1 MSGIILKVF
10 IYFYKVVVVLK
21 KFYGKSIPEV
31 LDILKVSSKGLNDPE
46 VEKRQQQYGYNE
58 LCEGHK
64 KSIFQIFM
72 EQFKDLLI
80 VILIVA
86 ATVSIF
92 TGNFESAM
100 VIFAVIILN
109 SILGTVQQVKA
120 EKSLK
125 SLKALSAPTAKVLRN
140 GIQVEIP
147 SREVVVG
154 DILYLEA
161 GDYISADGRIM
172 ENYSIQVNESSLT
185 GESENVSKT
194 QDIIEGD
201 NAAIGDRK
209 NMLFS
214 GSLVTYGRAVIV
226 VTGTGM
232 KTELGKVASLL
243 KNTEEKKTPLQVNL
257 DNFSKKLSIL
267 ILIICVLIFILDV
280 FRGYPVMDSIMFSI
294 ALAVAAI
301 PEALSSI
308 VTIVLALGT
317 QKMARENA
325 IVKKLKAV
333 EGLGSVSVICSD
345 KTGTLTQNKMTVKK
359 LYTDNKVLNSR
370 ELNLENEV
378 EKQAV
383 LMGILCNDAS
393 TTDEEK
399 IGDPTEIALV
409 DLGEIYNMDELSLRK
424 EYPRIGEIPFDSE
437 RKIMST
443 VHRVKGRTLM
453 VTKGASDVLIDRIS
467 KIQTSS
473 GILDITEEDKNR
485 IERANED
492 FSKTGLRVLAVTY
505 KEIDIDKTELD
516 LNQEN
521 NLVFVALTAMMDP
534 PREESARAIS
544 SCIKAGIRTVMITGD
559 HKITAS
565 AIAREIGILKDED
578 EAVEGYELDNL
589 SDEELK
595 EKVDKVSVYARVSP
609 EHKIRIVK
617 AWQEKDNIVAM
628 TGDGVNDAPALKQS
642 DIGIAMGITGTEVSK
657 DAASMVLMD
666 DNFATIVKSICS
678 GRNIYNNIKN
688 SIKFL
693 LSGNTAG
700 IMAVLYTSLAALPI
714 PFTPAHLLFIN
725 LVTDSLPAIALGL
738 ESYKDNV
745 MKEKPRSI
753 NTPILTKAFGKG
765 ILIEGLIIAAFTIL
779 AFYTGLKTGDHM
791 LASTM
796 AFSTL
801 CLSRLFHGFNCRS
814 REPIFKIGLFS
825 NKYVWL
831 AFGLGAALLSM
842 VLFLPPLKT
851 VFEIS
856 NLSLQ
861 QVGTI
866 VLFSFMTF
874 VLIQLSKLIG
884 GVRPH
889 GKNL

>member
-1 MSGIILKVF
+1 M
-10 IYFYKVVVVLK
+10 K

-31 LDILKVSSKGLNDPE
+31 LDILKVSSKGLNDSE

-161 GDYISADGRIM
+161 GDYISADGRII

-194 QDIIEGD
+194 KDIIEGE

-232 KTELGKVASLL
+232 KTEIGKVASLL

-359 LYTDNKVLNSR
+359 LYTDNKVLNST

-424 EYPRIGEIPFDSE
+424 EYSRIGEIPFDSE

-443 VHRVKGRTLM
+443 VHRVKDRTLM
-453 VTKGASDVLIDRIS
+453 VTKGAPDVLIDRIS

-473 GILDITEEDKNR
+473 GIMDITEEDKSR
-485 IERANED
+485 IKMANED
-492 FSKTGLRVLAVTY
+492 FSETGLRVLAVTY

-521 NLVFVALTAMMDP
+521 DLVFVALTAMMDP
-534 PREESARAIS
+534 PREESAKAIS

-565 AIAREIGILKDED
+565 AIAREIGILKDKD
-578 EAVEGYELDNL
+578 EAVEGYELDSL

-628 TGDGVNDAPALKQS
+628 TGDGVNDAPALKQA

-700 IMAVLYTSLAALPI
+700 IMAVLYTSLAALPM

-745 MKEKPRSI
+745 MKEKPRNI

-814 REPIFKIGLFS
+814 RESIFKIGLFS
-825 NKYVWL
+825 NKYVWF

-856 NLSLQ
+856 NLNLK

-874 VLIQLSKLIG
+874 VLIQISKLIG

>member
-1 MSGIILKVF
+1 M
-10 IYFYKVVVVLK
+10 K

-31 LDILKVSSKGLNDPE
+31 LDILKVSSKGLNDSE

-161 GDYISADGRIM
+161 GDYISADGRII

-359 LYTDNKVLNSR
+359 LYTDNKVLNST

-393 TTDEEK
+393 TTDGEK

-409 DLGEIYNMDELSLRK
+409 DLGEIYDMDELSLRK
-424 EYPRIGEIPFDSE
+424 EYSRIGEIPFDSE

-443 VHRVKGRTLM
+443 VHRVKDRTLM
-453 VTKGASDVLIDRIS
+453 VTKGAPDVLIDRIS

-473 GILDITEEDKNR
+473 GIMDITEEGKSR

-521 NLVFVALTAMMDP
+521 DLVFVALTAMMDP

-565 AIAREIGILKDED
+565 AIAREIGILKDKD

-628 TGDGVNDAPALKQS
+628 TGDGVNDAPALKQA

-678 GRNIYNNIKN
+678 GRNIYNNIMN

-745 MKEKPRSI
+745 MKEKPRNI

-814 REPIFKIGLFS
+814 RESIFKIGLFS
-825 NKYVWL
+825 NKYVWF

-842 VLFLPPLKT
+842 VLFLPPLKA

-856 NLSLQ
+856 NLNLK

-874 VLIQLSKLIG
+874 VLIQISKLMG

>member
-1 MSGIILKVF
+1 M
-10 IYFYKVVVVLK
+10 VVLK

-31 LDILKVSSKGLNDPE
+31 LDILKVSSKGLNDSE

-161 GDYISADGRIM
+161 GDYISADGRII

-359 LYTDNKVLNSR
+359 LYTDNKVLNST

-393 TTDEEK
+393 TTYGEK

-424 EYPRIGEIPFDSE
+424 EYSRIGEIPFDSE

-443 VHRVKGRTLM
+443 VHRVKDRTLM
-453 VTKGASDVLIDRIS
+453 VTKGAPDVLIDRIS

-473 GILDITEEDKNR
+473 GIMDITEEGKSR

-521 NLVFVALTAMMDP
+521 DLVFVALTAMMDP

-565 AIAREIGILKDED
+565 AIAREIGILKDKD

-628 TGDGVNDAPALKQS
+628 TGDGVNDAPALKQA

-745 MKEKPRSI
+745 MKEKPRNI

-814 REPIFKIGLFS
+814 RESIFKIGLFS
-825 NKYVWL
+825 NKYVWF

-842 VLFLPPLKT
+842 VLFLPPLKA

-856 NLSLQ
+856 NLNLK

-874 VLIQLSKLIG
+874 VLIQISKLMG

>member
-1 MSGIILKVF
+1 M
-10 IYFYKVVVVLK
+10 K

-31 LDILKVSSKGLNDPE
+31 LDILKVSSKGLNDSE

-161 GDYISADGRIM
+161 GDYISADGRII

-359 LYTDNKVLNSR
+359 LYTDNKVLNST

-393 TTDEEK
+393 TTDGEK

-424 EYPRIGEIPFDSE
+424 EYSRIGEIPFDSE

-443 VHRVKGRTLM
+443 VHRVKDRTLM
-453 VTKGASDVLIDRIS
+453 VTKGAPDVLIDRIS

-473 GILDITEEDKNR
+473 GIMDITEEGKSR

-521 NLVFVALTAMMDP
+521 DLVFVALTAMMDP

-565 AIAREIGILKDED
+565 AIAREIGILKDKD

-628 TGDGVNDAPALKQS
+628 TGDGVNDAPALKQA

-745 MKEKPRSI
+745 MKEKPRNI

-791 LASTM
+791 VASTM

-814 REPIFKIGLFS
+814 RESIFKIGLLS
-825 NKYVWL
+825 NKYVWF

-842 VLFLPPLKT
+842 VLFLPPLKA

-856 NLSLQ
+856 NLNLK

-874 VLIQLSKLIG
+874 VLIQISKLMG

>member
-1 MSGIILKVF
+1 M
-10 IYFYKVVVVLK
+10 VVLK
-21 KFYGKSIPEV
+21 KFYEKSIPEV
-31 LDILKVSSKGLNDPE
+31 LDILKVSSKGLNDSE

-161 GDYISADGRIM
+161 GDYISADGRII

-359 LYTDNKVLNSR
+359 LYTDNKVLNST

-424 EYPRIGEIPFDSE
+424 EYSRIGEIPFDSE

-443 VHRVKGRTLM
+443 VHRVKDRTLM
-453 VTKGASDVLIDRIS
+453 VTKGAPDVLIDRIS

-473 GILDITEEDKNR
+473 GIMDITEEDKSR
-485 IERANED
+485 IKMANED
-492 FSKTGLRVLAVTY
+492 FSETGLRVLAVTY

-521 NLVFVALTAMMDP
+521 DLVFVALTAMMDP
-534 PREESARAIS
+534 PREESAKAIS

-565 AIAREIGILKDED
+565 AIAREIGILKDKD
-578 EAVEGYELDNL
+578 EAVEGYELDSL

-628 TGDGVNDAPALKQS
+628 TGDGVNDAPALKQA

-666 DNFATIVKSICS
+666 DNFATIVKSICN

-745 MKEKPRSI
+745 MQEKPRNI

-779 AFYTGLKTGDHM
+779 AFYSGLKTGDHM

-814 REPIFKIGLFS
+814 RESIFKIGLFS
-825 NKYVWL
+825 NKYVWF

-856 NLSLQ
+856 NLNLK

-874 VLIQLSKLIG
+874 VLIQISKLIG

>member
-1 MSGIILKVF
+1 M
-10 IYFYKVVVVLK
+10 K

>member
-1 MSGIILKVF
+1 M
-10 IYFYKVVVVLK
+10 VVLK
-21 KFYGKSIPEV
+21 KFYEKSIPEV
-31 LDILKVSSKGLNDPE
+31 LDILKVSSKGLNDSE

-161 GDYISADGRIM
+161 GDYISADGRII

-359 LYTDNKVLNSR
+359 LYTDNKVLNST

-424 EYPRIGEIPFDSE
+424 EYSRIGEIPFDSE

-443 VHRVKGRTLM
+443 VHRVKDRTLM
-453 VTKGASDVLIDRIS
+453 VTKGAPDVLIDRIS

-473 GILDITEEDKNR
+473 GIMDITEEDKSR
-485 IERANED
+485 IEMANED
-492 FSKTGLRVLAVTY
+492 FSETGLRVLAVTY

-521 NLVFVALTAMMDP
+521 DLVFVALTAMMDP

-565 AIAREIGILKDED
+565 AIAREIGILKDKD
-578 EAVEGYELDNL
+578 EAVEGYELDSL

-628 TGDGVNDAPALKQS
+628 TGDGVNDAPALKQA

-666 DNFATIVKSICS
+666 DNFATIVKSICN

-745 MKEKPRSI
+745 MQEKPRNI

-779 AFYTGLKTGDHM
+779 AFYSGLKTGDHM

-814 REPIFKIGLFS
+814 RESIFKIGLFS
-825 NKYVWL
+825 NKYVWF

-856 NLSLQ
+856 NLNLK

-874 VLIQLSKLIG
+874 VLIQISKLIG

>member
-1 MSGIILKVF
+1 M
-10 IYFYKVVVVLK
+10 VVLK

-31 LDILKVSSKGLNDPE
+31 LDILKVSSKGLNDSE

-161 GDYISADGRIM
+161 GDYISADGRII

-359 LYTDNKVLNSR
+359 LYTDNKVLNST

-393 TTDEEK
+393 TTDGEK

-424 EYPRIGEIPFDSE
+424 EYSRIGEIPFDSE

-443 VHRVKGRTLM
+443 VHRVKDRTLM
-453 VTKGASDVLIDRIS
+453 VTKGAPDVLIDRIS

-473 GILDITEEDKNR
+473 GIMDITEEGKSR

-521 NLVFVALTAMMDP
+521 DLVFVALTAMMDP

-565 AIAREIGILKDED
+565 AIAREIGILKDKD

-628 TGDGVNDAPALKQS
+628 TGDGVNDAPALKQA

-678 GRNIYNNIKN
+678 GRNIYNNIMN

-745 MKEKPRSI
+745 MKEKPRNI

-814 REPIFKIGLFS
+814 RESIFKIGLFS
-825 NKYVWL
+825 NKYVWF

-842 VLFLPPLKT
+842 VLFLPPLKA

-856 NLSLQ
+856 NLNLK

-874 VLIQLSKLIG
+874 VLIQISKLMG

>member
-1 MSGIILKVF
+1 M
-10 IYFYKVVVVLK
+10 K

-31 LDILKVSSKGLNDPE
+31 LDILKVSSKGLNDSE

-161 GDYISADGRIM
+161 GDYISADGRII

-359 LYTDNKVLNSR
+359 LYTDNKVLNST

-393 TTDEEK
+393 TTDGEK

-424 EYPRIGEIPFDSE
+424 EYSRIGEIPFDSE

-443 VHRVKGRTLM
+443 VHRVKDRTLM
-453 VTKGASDVLIDRIS
+453 VTKGAPDVLIDRIS
-467 KIQTSS
+467 KIQTSR
-473 GILDITEEDKNR
+473 GIMDITEEGKSR

-521 NLVFVALTAMMDP
+521 DLVFVALTAMMDP

-565 AIAREIGILKDED
+565 AIAREIGILKDKD

-628 TGDGVNDAPALKQS
+628 TGDGVNDAPALKQA

-745 MKEKPRSI
+745 MKEKPRNI
-753 NTPILTKAFGKG
+753 NTPILTKDFGKG

-814 REPIFKIGLFS
+814 RESIFKIGLFS
-825 NKYVWL
+825 NKYVWF

-842 VLFLPPLKT
+842 VLFLPPLKA

-856 NLSLQ
+856 NLDLK

-874 VLIQLSKLIG
+874 VLIQISKLMG

>member
-1 MSGIILKVF
+1 M
-10 IYFYKVVVVLK
+10 K

-31 LDILKVSSKGLNDPE
+31 LDILKVSSKGLNDSE

-161 GDYISADGRIM
+161 GDYISADGRII

-359 LYTDNKVLNSR
+359 LYTDNKVLNST

-393 TTDEEK
+393 TTDGEK

-409 DLGEIYNMDELSLRK
+409 DLGEIYDMDELSLRK
-424 EYPRIGEIPFDSE
+424 EYSRIGEIPFDSE

-443 VHRVKGRTLM
+443 VHRVKDRTLM
-453 VTKGASDVLIDRIS
+453 VTKGAPDVLIDRIS

-473 GILDITEEDKNR
+473 GIMDITEEGKSR

-521 NLVFVALTAMMDP
+521 DLVFVALTAMMDP

-565 AIAREIGILKDED
+565 AIAREIGILKDKD

-628 TGDGVNDAPALKQS
+628 TGDGVNDAPALKQA

-745 MKEKPRSI
+745 MKEKPRNI

-791 LASTM
+791 VASTM

-814 REPIFKIGLFS
+814 RESIFKIGLFS
-825 NKYVWL
+825 NKYVWF

-842 VLFLPPLKT
+842 VLFLPPLKA

-856 NLSLQ
+856 NLNLK

-874 VLIQLSKLIG
+874 VLIQISKLMG

>member
-1 MSGIILKVF
+1 M
-10 IYFYKVVVVLK
+10 VVLK

-31 LDILKVSSKGLNDPE
+31 LDILKVSSKGLNDSE

-140 GIQVEIP
+140 GIQVEIS

-161 GDYISADGRIM
+161 GDYISADGRII

-359 LYTDNKVLNSR
+359 LYTDNKVLNST

-393 TTDEEK
+393 TTDGEK

-424 EYPRIGEIPFDSE
+424 EYSRIGEIPFDSE

-443 VHRVKGRTLM
+443 VHRVKDRTLM
-453 VTKGASDVLIDRIS
+453 VTKGAPDVLIDRIS

-473 GILDITEEDKNR
+473 GIMDITEEGKSR

-521 NLVFVALTAMMDP
+521 DLVFVALTAMMDP

-565 AIAREIGILKDED
+565 AIAREIGILKDKD

-628 TGDGVNDAPALKQS
+628 TGDGVNDAPALKQA

-745 MKEKPRSI
+745 MKEKPRNI

-814 REPIFKIGLFS
+814 RESIFKIGLFS
-825 NKYVWL
+825 NKYVWF

-842 VLFLPPLKT
+842 VLFLPPLKA

-856 NLSLQ
+856 NLNLK

-874 VLIQLSKLIG
+874 VLIQISKLMG

>member
-1 MSGIILKVF
+1 M
-10 IYFYKVVVVLK
+10 K
-21 KFYGKSIPEV
+21 KFYEKSIPEV
-31 LDILKVSSKGLNDPE
+31 LDILKVSSKGLNDSE

-161 GDYISADGRIM
+161 GDYISADGRII

-359 LYTDNKVLNSR
+359 LYTDNKVLNST

-424 EYPRIGEIPFDSE
+424 EYSRIGEIPFDSE

-443 VHRVKGRTLM
+443 VHRVKDRTLM
-453 VTKGASDVLIDRIS
+453 VTKGAPDVLIDRIS

-473 GILDITEEDKNR
+473 GIMDITEEDKSR
-485 IERANED
+485 IEMANED
-492 FSKTGLRVLAVTY
+492 FSETGLRVLAVTY

-521 NLVFVALTAMMDP
+521 DLVFVALTAMMDP

-565 AIAREIGILKDED
+565 AIAREIGILKDKD
-578 EAVEGYELDNL
+578 EAVEGYELDSL

-628 TGDGVNDAPALKQS
+628 TGDGVNDAPALKQA

-666 DNFATIVKSICS
+666 DNFATIVKSICN

-745 MKEKPRSI
+745 MQEKPRNI

-779 AFYTGLKTGDHM
+779 AFYSGLKTGDHM

-814 REPIFKIGLFS
+814 RESIFKIGLFS
-825 NKYVWL
+825 NKYVWF

-856 NLSLQ
+856 NLNLK

-874 VLIQLSKLIG
+874 VLIQISKLIG

>member
-1 MSGIILKVF
+1 
-10 IYFYKVVVVLK
+10 VVVVLK

-31 LDILKVSSKGLNDPE
+31 LDILKVSSKGLNDSE

-140 GIQVEIP
+140 GIQVEIS

-161 GDYISADGRIM
+161 GDYISADGRII

-359 LYTDNKVLNSR
+359 LYTDNKVLNST

-393 TTDEEK
+393 TTDGEK

-424 EYPRIGEIPFDSE
+424 EYSRIGEIPFDSE

-443 VHRVKGRTLM
+443 VHRVKDRTLM
-453 VTKGASDVLIDRIS
+453 VTKGAPDVLIDRIS

-473 GILDITEEDKNR
+473 GIMDITEEGKSR

-521 NLVFVALTAMMDP
+521 DLVFVALTAMMDP

-565 AIAREIGILKDED
+565 AIAREIGILKDKD

-628 TGDGVNDAPALKQS
+628 TGDGVNDAPALKQA

-745 MKEKPRSI
+745 MKEKPRNI

-791 LASTM
+791 VASTM

-814 REPIFKIGLFS
+814 RESIFKIGLFS
-825 NKYVWL
+825 NKYVWF

-842 VLFLPPLKT
+842 VLFLPPLKA

-856 NLSLQ
+856 NLNLK

-874 VLIQLSKLIG
+874 VLIQISKLMG

>member
-1 MSGIILKVF
+1 M
-10 IYFYKVVVVLK
+10 VVLK

-31 LDILKVSSKGLNDPE
+31 LDILKVSSKGLNDSE

-161 GDYISADGRIM
+161 GDYISADGRII

-194 QDIIEGD
+194 KDIIEGE

-232 KTELGKVASLL
+232 KTEIGKVASLL

-359 LYTDNKVLNSR
+359 LYTDNKVLNST

-424 EYPRIGEIPFDSE
+424 EYSRIGEIPFDSE

-443 VHRVKGRTLM
+443 VHRVKDRTLM
-453 VTKGASDVLIDRIS
+453 VTKGAPDVLIDRIS

-473 GILDITEEDKNR
+473 GIMDITEEDKSR
-485 IERANED
+485 IKMANED
-492 FSKTGLRVLAVTY
+492 FSETGLRVLAVTY

-521 NLVFVALTAMMDP
+521 DLVFVALTAMMDP
-534 PREESARAIS
+534 PREESAKAIS

-565 AIAREIGILKDED
+565 AIAREIGILKDKD
-578 EAVEGYELDNL
+578 EAVEGYELDSL

-628 TGDGVNDAPALKQS
+628 TGDGVNDAPALKQA

-700 IMAVLYTSLAALPI
+700 IMAVLYTSLAALPM

-745 MKEKPRSI
+745 MKEKPRNI

-814 REPIFKIGLFS
+814 RESIFKIGLFS
-825 NKYVWL
+825 NKYVWF

-856 NLSLQ
+856 NLNLK

-874 VLIQLSKLIG
+874 VLIQISKLIG

>member
-1 MSGIILKVF
+1 M
-10 IYFYKVVVVLK
+10 K

-31 LDILKVSSKGLNDPE
+31 LDILKVSSKGLNDSE

-92 TGNFESAM
+92 TGNFESAL

-161 GDYISADGRIM
+161 GDYISADGRII

-359 LYTDNKVLNSR
+359 LYTDNKVLNST

-393 TTDEEK
+393 TTDGEK

-409 DLGEIYNMDELSLRK
+409 DLGEIYDMDELSLRK
-424 EYPRIGEIPFDSE
+424 EYSRIGEIPFDSE

-443 VHRVKGRTLM
+443 VHRVKDRTLM
-453 VTKGASDVLIDRIS
+453 VTKGAPDVLIDRIS

-473 GILDITEEDKNR
+473 GIMDITEEGKSR

-521 NLVFVALTAMMDP
+521 DLVFVALTAMMDP

-565 AIAREIGILKDED
+565 AIAREIGILKDKD

-628 TGDGVNDAPALKQS
+628 TGDGVNDAPALKQA

-745 MKEKPRSI
+745 MKEKPRNI

-814 REPIFKIGLFS
+814 RESIFKIGLFS
-825 NKYVWL
+825 NKYVWF

-842 VLFLPPLKT
+842 VLFLPPLKA

-856 NLSLQ
+856 NLNLK

-874 VLIQLSKLIG
+874 VLIQISKLMG

>member
-1 MSGIILKVF
+1 M
-10 IYFYKVVVVLK
+10 K
-21 KFYGKSIPEV
+21 KFYEKSIPEV
-31 LDILKVSSKGLNDPE
+31 LDILKVSSKGLNDSE

-161 GDYISADGRIM
+161 GDYISADGRII

-359 LYTDNKVLNSR
+359 LYTDNKVLNST

-424 EYPRIGEIPFDSE
+424 EYSRIGEIPFDSE

-443 VHRVKGRTLM
+443 VHRVKDRTLM
-453 VTKGASDVLIDRIS
+453 VTKGAPDVLIDRIS

-473 GILDITEEDKNR
+473 GIMDITEEDKSR
-485 IERANED
+485 IKMANED
-492 FSKTGLRVLAVTY
+492 FSETGLRVLAVTY

-521 NLVFVALTAMMDP
+521 DLVFVALTAMMDP
-534 PREESARAIS
+534 PREESAKAIS

-565 AIAREIGILKDED
+565 AIAREIGILKDKD
-578 EAVEGYELDNL
+578 EAVEGYELDSL

-628 TGDGVNDAPALKQS
+628 TGDGVNDAPALKQA

-666 DNFATIVKSICS
+666 DNFATIVKSICN

-745 MKEKPRSI
+745 MQEKPRNI

-779 AFYTGLKTGDHM
+779 AFYSGLKTGDHM

-814 REPIFKIGLFS
+814 RESIFKIGLFS
-825 NKYVWL
+825 NKYVWF

-856 NLSLQ
+856 NLNLK

-874 VLIQLSKLIG
+874 VLIQISKLIG

>member
-1 MSGIILKVF
+1 M
-10 IYFYKVVVVLK
+10 K

-31 LDILKVSSKGLNDPE
+31 LDILKVSSKGLNDSE

-125 SLKALSAPTAKVLRN
+125 SLKALSTPTAKVLRN

-161 GDYISADGRIM
+161 GDYISADGRII

-359 LYTDNKVLNSR
+359 LYTDNKVLNST

-393 TTDEEK
+393 TTDGEK

-409 DLGEIYNMDELSLRK
+409 DLGEIYDMDELSLRK
-424 EYPRIGEIPFDSE
+424 EYSRIGEIPFDSE

-443 VHRVKGRTLM
+443 VHRVKDRTLM
-453 VTKGASDVLIDRIS
+453 VTKGAPDVLIDRIS

-473 GILDITEEDKNR
+473 GIMDITEEGKSR

-521 NLVFVALTAMMDP
+521 DLVFVALTAMMDP

-565 AIAREIGILKDED
+565 AIAREIGILKDKD

-628 TGDGVNDAPALKQS
+628 TGDGVNDAPALKQA

-745 MKEKPRSI
+745 MKEKPRNI

-814 REPIFKIGLFS
+814 RESIFKIGLFS
-825 NKYVWL
+825 NKYVWF

-842 VLFLPPLKT
+842 VLFLPPLKA

-856 NLSLQ
+856 NLNLK

-874 VLIQLSKLIG
+874 VLIQISKLMG

>member
-1 MSGIILKVF
+1 M
-10 IYFYKVVVVLK
+10 K

-31 LDILKVSSKGLNDPE
+31 LDILKVSSKGLNDSE

-161 GDYISADGRIM
+161 GDYISADGRII

-359 LYTDNKVLNSR
+359 LYTDNKVLNST

-393 TTDEEK
+393 TTDGEK

-409 DLGEIYNMDELSLRK
+409 DLGEIYDMDELSLRK
-424 EYPRIGEIPFDSE
+424 EYSRIGEIPFDSE

-443 VHRVKGRTLM
+443 VHRVKDRTLM
-453 VTKGASDVLIDRIS
+453 VTKGAPDVLIDRIS

-473 GILDITEEDKNR
+473 GIMDITEEGKSR

-521 NLVFVALTAMMDP
+521 DLVFVALTAMMDP

-565 AIAREIGILKDED
+565 AIAREIGILKDKD

-628 TGDGVNDAPALKQS
+628 TGDGVNDAPALKQA

-745 MKEKPRSI
+745 MKEKPRNI

-814 REPIFKIGLFS
+814 RESIFKIGLFS
-825 NKYVWL
+825 NKYVWF

-842 VLFLPPLKT
+842 VLFLPPLKA

-856 NLSLQ
+856 NLNLK

-874 VLIQLSKLIG
+874 VLIQISKLMG

>member
-1 MSGIILKVF
+1 M
-10 IYFYKVVVVLK
+10 VVLK

-31 LDILKVSSKGLNDPE
+31 LDILKVSSKGLNDSE

-161 GDYISADGRIM
+161 GDYISADGRII

-359 LYTDNKVLNSR
+359 LYTDNKVLNST

-393 TTDEEK
+393 TTDGEK

-409 DLGEIYNMDELSLRK
+409 DLGEIYDMDELSLRK
-424 EYPRIGEIPFDSE
+424 EYSRIGEIPFDSE

-443 VHRVKGRTLM
+443 VHRVKDRTLM
-453 VTKGASDVLIDRIS
+453 VTKGAPDVLIDRIS

-473 GILDITEEDKNR
+473 GIMDITEEGKSR

-521 NLVFVALTAMMDP
+521 DLVFVALTAMMDP

-565 AIAREIGILKDED
+565 AIAREIGILKDKD

-628 TGDGVNDAPALKQS
+628 TGDGVNDAPALKQA

-678 GRNIYNNIKN
+678 GRNIYNNIMN

-745 MKEKPRSI
+745 MKEKPRNI

-814 REPIFKIGLFS
+814 RESIFKIGLFS
-825 NKYVWL
+825 NKYVWF

-842 VLFLPPLKT
+842 VLFLPPLKA

-856 NLSLQ
+856 NLNLK

-874 VLIQLSKLIG
+874 VLIQISKLMG

>member
-1 MSGIILKVF
+1 M
-10 IYFYKVVVVLK
+10 K

-31 LDILKVSSKGLNDPE
+31 LDILKVSSKGLNDSE

-161 GDYISADGRIM
+161 GDYISADGRII

-359 LYTDNKVLNSR
+359 LYTDNKVLNST

-393 TTDEEK
+393 TTDGEK

-424 EYPRIGEIPFDSE
+424 EYSRIGEIPFDSE

-443 VHRVKGRTLM
+443 VHRVKDRTLM
-453 VTKGASDVLIDRIS
+453 VTKGAPDVLIDRIS

-473 GILDITEEDKNR
+473 GIMDITEEGKSR

-521 NLVFVALTAMMDP
+521 DLVFVALTAMMDP

-565 AIAREIGILKDED
+565 AIAREIGILKDKD

-628 TGDGVNDAPALKQS
+628 TGDGVNDAPALKQA

-745 MKEKPRSI
+745 MKEKPRNI

-791 LASTM
+791 VASTM

-814 REPIFKIGLFS
+814 RESIFKIGLFS
-825 NKYVWL
+825 NKYVWF

-842 VLFLPPLKT
+842 VLFLPPLKA

-856 NLSLQ
+856 NLNLK

-874 VLIQLSKLIG
+874 VLIQISKLMG

>member
-1 MSGIILKVF
+1 M
-10 IYFYKVVVVLK
+10 K

-31 LDILKVSSKGLNDPE
+31 LDILKVSSKGLNDSE

-161 GDYISADGRIM
+161 GDYISADGRII

-359 LYTDNKVLNSR
+359 LYTDNKVLNST

-393 TTDEEK
+393 TTDGEK

-409 DLGEIYNMDELSLRK
+409 DLGEIYDMDELSLRK
-424 EYPRIGEIPFDSE
+424 EYSRIGEIPFDSE

-443 VHRVKGRTLM
+443 VHRVKDRTLM
-453 VTKGASDVLIDRIS
+453 VTKGAPDVLIDRIS

-473 GILDITEEDKNR
+473 GIMDITEEGKSR

-521 NLVFVALTAMMDP
+521 DLVFVALTAMMDP

-565 AIAREIGILKDED
+565 AIAREIGILKDKD

-628 TGDGVNDAPALKQS
+628 TGDGVNDAPALKQA

-678 GRNIYNNIKN
+678 GRNIYNNIMN

-745 MKEKPRSI
+745 MKEKPRNI

-814 REPIFKIGLFS
+814 RESIFKIGLFS
-825 NKYVWL
+825 NKYVWF
-831 AFGLGAALLSM
+831 AFGLGVALLSM
-842 VLFLPPLKT
+842 VLFLPPLKA

-856 NLSLQ
+856 NLNLK

-874 VLIQLSKLIG
+874 VLIQISKLMG